1 MNNNPYPKKY
11 ARLGVFYLEEA
22 VLDALL
28 ETKDECIGAA
38 EISKRAG
45 VYRPTHDKATFNESI
60 TNGILSKLENEG
72 RIEKCLQPNNRGGW
86 KITDKELSERQ

>member
-22 VLDALL
+22 VLDVLL

-38 EISKRAG
+38 EISKPR
-45 VYRPTHDKATFNESI
+45 R
-60 TNGILSKLENEG
+60 
-72 RIEKCLQPNNRGGW
+72 CLPSY
-86 KITDKELSERQ
+86 T